1 MALRKGRV
9 TRYRERTFTPMV
21 SSQSSSD
28 SSARGL
34 KRPIPALFTRMRGAP
49 RSPTNAAKA
58 STLSGSETSHAVPIA
73 SIPAAVR
80 SRTVACTF
88 VSVRAQMATRAPA
101 RPRANAVARPIPAVA
116 PVTTASEPVTS
127 ICGANIRR
135 RAPPGA
141 GTRRRSASIWGGSV
155 MTATLYP
162 VSDETMSAPA
172 PSAAARPTEGELL
185 DAYSQA
191 VTGAAEL
198 VGPAVVSVEVRHKV
212 ERRGRPA
219 REVPGNGSGFVFTPD
234 GFVLTNSHVVH
245 GATRLDAA
253 FPDGRRV
260 RAELVGDDPET
271 DLAVLRVPPVSLT
284 VAQLG
289 DSAALRVG
297 QLVVAIGNP
306 LGFQSTVT
314 AGVVSA
320 LGRSFRSVGGRLIDD
335 VIQTDA
341 ALNPGNSGGPLV
353 DARGRVV
360 GVNTA
365 VILPAQGICFA
376 VGINTAKVVTGQLIR
391 HGKIRRGRIGVAGQN
406 VPLLRLAQRAL
417 GTDTKSG
424 VLVTGVEPDSPAA
437 RAGVKAGDI
446 VIGFDGQTVSG
457 IDDLHRLL
465 VTERIGAR
473 TTITVL
479 RNADRLEL
487 PIVPEESETR
497 NR

>member
-1 MALRKGRV
+1 
-9 TRYRERTFTPMV
+9 
-21 SSQSSSD
+21 
-28 SSARGL
+28 
-34 KRPIPALFTRMRGAP
+34 
-49 RSPTNAAKA
+49 
-58 STLSGSETSHAVPIA
+58 
-73 SIPAAVR
+73 
-80 SRTVACTF
+80 
-88 VSVRAQMATRAPA
+88 
-101 RPRANAVARPIPAVA
+101 
-116 PVTTASEPVTS
+116 
-127 ICGANIRR
+127 
-135 RAPPGA
+135 
-141 GTRRRSASIWGGSV
+141 
-155 MTATLYP
+155 MTATLHAIADHT
-162 VSDETMSAPA
+162 VSPHAA
-172 PSAAARPTEGELL
+172 GAAAPPIDDEAL
-185 DAYSQA
+185 DAYSRA

-260 RAELVGDDPET
+260 RAELVGDDPDT

-289 DSAALRVG
+289 DSTALRVG

-376 VGINTAKVVTGQLIR
+376 VGINTAKFVTGQLIR
-391 HGKIRRGRIGVAGQN
+391 NGKIRRGRIGVAGQT

-417 GTDTKSG
+417 GIDAKSG
-424 VLVTGVEPDSPAA
+424 VLVTGVEPESPAA
-437 RAGVKAGDI
+437 RAQLASGDI
-446 VIGFDGQTVSG
+446 IVEFDGSAITG
-457 IDDLHRLL
+457 IDDLHRVL
-465 VTERIGAR
+465 TAERIGVATR
-473 TTITVL
+473 VVVL
-479 RNADRLEL
+479 RGAERLEL
-487 PIVPEESETR
+487 PITSVESPPS
-497 NR
+497 

>member
-191 VTGAAEL
+191 VTGAAEQ

-245 GATRLDAA
+245 DATRLEAA

-260 RAELVGDDPET
+260 RAELVGDDPDN
-271 DLAVLRVPPVSLT
+271 DLAVLRVPPVSLV
-284 VAQLG
+284 VAELG
-289 DSAALRVG
+289 DSGGLRVG
-297 QLVVAIGNP
+297 QLGIAIGNP

-320 LGRSFRSVGGRLIDD
+320 LGRSFRSVTGRLIDD

-353 DARGRVV
+353 DSQGRVV

-365 VILPAQGICFA
+365 VILPAQGSCRA
-376 VGINTAKVVTGQLIR
+376 GGINTAKFVTGQLIR
-391 HGKIRRGRIGVAGQN
+391 HGKIRRSKIAVAGKD
-406 VPLLRLAQRAL
+406 VSLARLVLRAHGLEA
-417 GTDTKSG
+417 KSG
-424 VLVTGVEPDSPAA
+424 VLVTGVDRDSPAE
-437 RAGVKAGDI
+437 RAGVRSGDI
-446 VIGFDGQTVSG
+446 IVGLGGKPVTG

-465 VTERIGAR
+465 ASDRIGAQS
-473 TTITVL
+473 TIVVL
-479 RNADRLEL
+479 RQADRLEL
-487 PIVPEESETR
+487 GIVPEESKT
-497 NR
+497 

>member
-1 MALRKGRV
+1 MNAAPVL
-9 TRYRERTFTPMV
+9 V
-21 SSQSSSD
+21 SDETVVPPQ
-28 SSARGL
+28 
-34 KRPIPALFTRMRGAP
+34 TAP
-49 RSPTNAAKA
+49 RSPT
-58 STLSGSETSHAVPIA
+58 
-73 SIPAAVR
+73 
-80 SRTVACTF
+80 
-88 VSVRAQMATRAPA
+88 
-101 RPRANAVARPIPAVA
+101 PR
-116 PVTTASEPVTS
+116 E
-127 ICGANIRR
+127 
-135 RAPPGA
+135 
-141 GTRRRSASIWGGSV
+141 
-155 MTATLYP
+155 
-162 VSDETMSAPA
+162 D
-172 PSAAARPTEGELL
+172 ELL

-198 VGPAVVSVEVRHKV
+198 VGPAVVSVEVRHRV

-245 GATRLDAA
+245 GATRLEAA

-260 RAELVGDDPET
+260 RAELVGDDPDT

-284 VAQLG
+284 VAELG
-289 DSAALRVG
+289 DSARLRVG

-353 DARGRVV
+353 DSRGRVV

-376 VGINTAKVVTGQLIR
+376 VGINTAKFVTGQLIR
-391 HGKIRRGRIGVAGQN
+391 HGKIRRGKIGVAGQN
-406 VPLLRLAQRAL
+406 VSLARLVVRAHGL
-417 GTDTKSG
+417 EAKSG
-424 VLVTGVEPDSPAA
+424 VLVTGVDGNSPAA
-437 RAGVKAGDI
+437 RTGVRPEDI
-446 VIGFDGQTVSG
+446 IVGLDGKPVTG

-465 VTERIGAR
+465 ASDRIGAE
-473 TTITVL
+473 TTIVVL
-479 RNADRLEL
+479 RKAERLAL
-487 PIVPEESETR
+487 PITPDDSTS
-497 NR
+497 